1 MIISFEGI
9 DGSGKS
15 TMMEWAAK
23 YTEMLLHKEVVT
35 TREPSGQ
42 CRDILLKKE
51 NKISPMAELMLFMA
65 DRSLDVDNV
74 IVPAVK
80 ENKIIFIDRYIDSTV
95 AYQCFGKNHDKNLVN
110 YLNEITVG
118 PYKPDLTILLDC
130 PVKLALERIKIKS
143 PDRFESLDQ
152 DFFKQVRIGYLA
164 IANKEPER
172 FEIIDASQ
180 SENKVFEEIIN
191 LLKRYIK

>member
-65 DRSLDVDNV
+65 DRSLDVDNI
-74 IVPAVK
+74 IVPAFK
-80 ENKIIFIDRYIDSTV
+80 ANKIVFIDRYIDSTV
-95 AYQCFGKNHDKNLVN
+95 AYQCYGKNHDKNLVN

-152 DFFKQVRIGYLA
+152 NFFKQVRAGYLA
-164 IANKEPER
+164 VADEEPKR
-172 FEIIDASQ
+172 FKIIDASQ
-180 SENKVFEEIIN
+180 PENKVFEDIVD
-191 LLKRYIK
+191 LLKKYIK

>member
-35 TREPSGQ
+35 TKEPSGQ
-42 CRDILLKKE
+42 CREILLKKG

-74 IVPAVK
+74 IVPAIK
-80 ENKIIFIDRYIDSTV
+80 ENKIVFIDRYIDSTV

-152 DFFKQVRIGYLA
+152 NFFKQVRTGYLV

-172 FEIIDASQ
+172 FKIIDASQ
-180 SENKVFEEIIN
+180 PENKVFKDIID

>member
-23 YTEMLLHKEVVT
+23 YTEMLLHKEIVT

-42 CRDILLKKE
+42 CRDILLKKG

-74 IVPAVK
+74 IVPAFK
-80 ENKIIFIDRYIDSTV
+80 ENKIVFIDRYIDSTV
-95 AYQCFGKNHDKNLVN
+95 AYQCYGKNHDKNLVN

-118 PYKPDLTILLDC
+118 SYKPDLTILLDC

-152 DFFKQVRIGYLA
+152 NFFKQVRAGYLT
-164 IANKEPER
+164 IADEEPER
-172 FEIIDASQ
+172 FKIIDASQ
-180 SENKVFEEIIN
+180 PENKVFEDIVD
-191 LLKRYIK
+191 LLKKYIK

>member
-23 YTEMLLHKEVVT
+23 YTEMLLHKEVVV

-65 DRSLDVDNV
+65 DRSLDVDNI
-74 IVPAVK
+74 IVPAFK
-80 ENKIIFIDRYIDSTV
+80 ENKIVFIDRYIDSTV
-95 AYQCFGKNHDKNLVN
+95 AYQCYGKNHDKNLVN

-118 PYKPDLTILLDC
+118 SYKPDLTILLDC
-130 PVKLALERIKIKS
+130 PTKLALERIKIKS

-152 DFFKQVRIGYLA
+152 NFFKQVRAGYLA
-164 IANKEPER
+164 IADKEPKR
-172 FEIIDASQ
+172 FKIIDASQ
-180 SENKVFEEIIN
+180 SENKVFEEIVN
-191 LLKRYIK
+191 LLKMYIK

>member
-65 DRSLDVDNV
+65 DRSLDVDNI
-74 IVPAVK
+74 IVPAFK
-80 ENKIIFIDRYIDSTV
+80 ANKIVFIDRYIDSTV
-95 AYQCFGKNHDKNLVN
+95 AYQCYGKNHDKNLVN

-118 PYKPDLTILLDC
+118 SYKPDLTILLDC

-164 IANKEPER
+164 IANEEPER

>member
-15 TMMEWAAK
+15 TMVEWTAK
-23 YTEMLLHKEVVT
+23 YTEMLLYKKVVT
-35 TREPSGQ
+35 TKEPSGQ

-65 DRSLDVDNV
+65 DRSLDVDNI

-80 ENKIIFIDRYIDSTV
+80 ENKVIFIDRYIDSTV
-95 AYQCFGKNHDKNLVN
+95 AYQCYGKNHDKNLVN

-152 DFFKQVRIGYLA
+152 NFFKQVRVGYLA
-164 IANKEPER
+164 IANEEPER

-180 SENKVFEEIIN
+180 SENKVFEDIID

>member
-35 TREPSGQ
+35 TKEPSGQ
-42 CRDILLKKE
+42 CRDILLKKG

-74 IVPAVK
+74 IVPAFK
-80 ENKIIFIDRYIDSTV
+80 ENKIVFVDRYIDSTV
-95 AYQCFGKNHDKNLVN
+95 AYQCYGKNHDKNLVN

-118 PYKPDLTILLDC
+118 PYKPNLTILLDC

-164 IANKEPER
+164 IANEEPER

>member
-23 YTEMLLHKEVVT
+23 YTKMLLHKEVVT
-35 TREPSGQ
+35 TKEPSGQ

-65 DRSLDVDNV
+65 DRALDVDNI
-74 IVPAVK
+74 IVPAIK
-80 ENKIIFIDRYIDSTV
+80 KNKIVFIDRYIDSTI
-95 AYQCFGKNHDKNLVN
+95 AYQCYGKNHDKNLVN

-118 PYKPDLTILLDC
+118 SYKPDLTILLDC
-130 PVKLALERIKIKS
+130 PVKLAMERIKIKS

-152 DFFKQVRIGYLA
+152 NFFKQVRAGYLV
-164 IANKEPER
+164 IADEEPKR
-172 FEIIDASQ
+172 IKIIDASQ
-180 SENKVFEEIIN
+180 PENKVFEDIVD
-191 LLKRYIK
+191 LLKKYIK

>member
-42 CRDILLKKE
+42 CRDVLLKKG

-80 ENKIIFIDRYIDSTV
+80 ENKIVFIDRYIDSTV
-95 AYQCFGKNHDKNLVN
+95 AYQCYGKNHYRNLVN
-110 YLNEITVG
+110 YLNEIIIG
-118 PYKPDLTILLDC
+118 PYKPNLTILLDC
-130 PVKLALERIKIKS
+130 PVKLAMERIKIKS

-152 DFFKQVRIGYLA
+152 NFFKQVRTGYLV

-172 FEIIDASQ
+172 FKIIDASQ
-180 SENKVFEEIIN
+180 PENKVFEDIVD
-191 LLKRYIK
+191 LLKKYIK

>member
-23 YTEMLLHKEVVT
+23 YTEMLLHKKVVT
-35 TREPSGQ
+35 TKEPSGQ

-65 DRSLDVDNV
+65 DRALDVDNV
-74 IVPAVK
+74 IVPAIK
-80 ENKIIFIDRYIDSTV
+80 ENKIVFIDRYIDSTV
-95 AYQCFGKNHDKNLVN
+95 AYQCYGKNHYRNLVN
-110 YLNEITVG
+110 YLNEIIVG
-118 PYKPDLTILLDC
+118 SYKPDLTILLDC
-130 PVKLALERIKIKS
+130 PVKLAMERIKIKS

-152 DFFKQVRIGYLA
+152 NFFKQVRTGYLV

-172 FEIIDASQ
+172 FKIIDASQ
-180 SENKVFEEIIN
+180 SENKVFEDIID
-191 LLKRYIK
+191 LLKKYIK

>member
-42 CRDILLKKE
+42 CRDILLKKG
-51 NKISPMAELMLFMA
+51 NKISPMAELMLFIA

-74 IVPAVK
+74 IIPAVK
-80 ENKIIFIDRYIDSTV
+80 ENKIVFIDRYIDSTV

-152 DFFKQVRIGYLA
+152 DFFTQVKAGYLV
-164 IANKEPER
+164 IANEEPER
-172 FEIIDASQ
+172 FKIIDASQ
-180 SENKVFEEIIN
+180 PENKIFEDIID

>member
-51 NKISPMAELMLFMA
+51 NKISPIAELMLFMA

-95 AYQCFGKNHDKNLVN
+95 AYQCYGKNHDKNLVN

-152 DFFKQVRIGYLA
+152 NFFKQVRTGYLV

>member
-15 TMMEWAAK
+15 TMMEQVAK
-23 YTEMLLHKEVVT
+23 YTETFLHKEVVT
-35 TREPSGQ
+35 TKEPSGQ

-65 DRSLDVDNV
+65 DRSLDVDNI
-74 IVPAVK
+74 IVPAFK
-80 ENKIIFIDRYIDSTV
+80 ANKIVFIDRYIDSTV
-95 AYQCFGKNHDKNLVN
+95 AYQCYGKNHDKNLVN

-118 PYKPDLTILLDC
+118 PYKPNLTILLDC

-152 DFFKQVRIGYLA
+152 NFFKQVRVGYLA
-164 IANKEPER
+164 IANEEPER

>member
-23 YTEMLLHKEVVT
+23 YTEMLLHKEVIT
-35 TREPSGQ
+35 TKEPSGQ
-42 CRDILLKKE
+42 CRDILLKKG

-65 DRSLDVDNV
+65 DRSLDVDNI

-80 ENKIIFIDRYIDSTV
+80 ENKIVFVDRYIDSTV
-95 AYQCFGKNHDKNLVN
+95 AYQCYGKNHDKNLVN

-143 PDRFESLDQ
+143 PDRFESLNQ
-152 DFFKQVRIGYLA
+152 DFFKQVRAGYLA
-164 IANKEPER
+164 VADEEPKR
-172 FEIIDASQ
+172 FKIIDASQ
-180 SENKVFEEIIN
+180 PENKVFEDIVD
-191 LLKRYIK
+191 LLKKYIK

>member
-35 TREPSGQ
+35 TKEPSGQ

-65 DRSLDVDNV
+65 DRALDVDNV
-74 IVPAVK
+74 IVPAIK
-80 ENKIIFIDRYIDSTV
+80 ENKIVFIDRYIDSTV
-95 AYQCFGKNHDKNLVN
+95 AYQCYGKNHYRNLVN
-110 YLNEITVG
+110 YLNEIIVG
-118 PYKPDLTILLDC
+118 SYKPDLTILLDC
-130 PVKLALERIKIKS
+130 PVKLAMERIKIKS

-152 DFFKQVRIGYLA
+152 NFFKQVRTGYLV

-172 FEIIDASQ
+172 FKIIDASQ
-180 SENKVFEEIIN
+180 SENKVFEDIID
-191 LLKRYIK
+191 LLKKYIK

>member
-51 NKISPMAELMLFMA
+51 NKISPIAELMLFMA

-74 IVPAVK
+74 IVPAIK
-80 ENKIIFIDRYIDSTV
+80 ENKIVFIDRYIDSTV
-95 AYQCFGKNHDKNLVN
+95 AYQCYGKNHDKNLVN

-118 PYKPDLTILLDC
+118 SYKPDLTILLDC
-130 PVKLALERIKIKS
+130 PIKLALERIKIKS

-152 DFFKQVRIGYLA
+152 NFFKQVRAGYLA
-164 IANKEPER
+164 VADEEPKR
-172 FEIIDASQ
+172 FKIIDASQ
-180 SENKVFEEIIN
+180 PENKVFEDIVD
-191 LLKRYIK
+191 LLKKYIK

>member
-15 TMMEWAAK
+15 TMMERVAK
-23 YTEMLLHKEVVT
+23 YTETFLHKEVVT
-35 TREPSGQ
+35 TKEPSGQ
-42 CRDILLKKE
+42 CREILLKKG

-65 DRSLDVDNV
+65 DRSLDVDNI
-74 IVPAVK
+74 IVPAYK
-80 ENKIIFIDRYIDSTV
+80 ANKIVFVDRYIDSTV
-95 AYQCFGKNHDKNLVN
+95 AYQCYGKNHDKNLVN

-118 PYKPDLTILLDC
+118 PYKPNLTILLDC

-164 IANKEPER
+164 IANEEPER

-180 SENKVFEEIIN
+180 SENKVFEDIID

>member
-15 TMMEWAAK
+15 TMMERVAK
-23 YTEMLLHKEVVT
+23 YTETFLHKEVVT
-35 TREPSGQ
+35 TKEPSGQ
-42 CRDILLKKE
+42 CRDILLKKG

-65 DRSLDVDNV
+65 DRSLDVDNI
-74 IVPAVK
+74 IVPAYK
-80 ENKIIFIDRYIDSTV
+80 KNKIVFVDRYIDSTV
-95 AYQCFGKNHDKNLVN
+95 AYQCYGKNHDKNLVN

-152 DFFKQVRIGYLA
+152 NFFKQVRAGYLA
-164 IANKEPER
+164 IADEEPER
-172 FEIIDASQ
+172 FKIIDASQ
-180 SENKVFEEIIN
+180 PENKVFEDIVD
-191 LLKRYIK
+191 LLKKYIK

>member
-23 YTEMLLHKEVVT
+23 YTEMLLHKKVVT

-42 CRDILLKKE
+42 CRDILLKKG

-65 DRSLDVDNV
+65 DRSLDVDNI
-74 IVPAVK
+74 IVPAIK
-80 ENKIIFIDRYIDSTV
+80 ENKIVFIDRYIDSTV
-95 AYQCFGKNHDKNLVN
+95 TYQCYGKNHDKNLVN

-118 PYKPDLTILLDC
+118 SYKPNLTILLDC
-130 PVKLALERIKIKS
+130 PVKLAMERIKIKS

-152 DFFKQVRIGYLA
+152 NFFKQVRTGYLV

-172 FEIIDASQ
+172 FKIIDASQ
-180 SENKVFEEIIN
+180 SENKVFEDIVD
-191 LLKRYIK
+191 LLKKYIK

>member
-23 YTEMLLHKEVVT
+23 YTEMLLHKKVVT
-35 TREPSGQ
+35 TKEPSGQ

-65 DRSLDVDNV
+65 DRALDVDNI
-74 IVPAVK
+74 IVPAIK
-80 ENKIIFIDRYIDSTV
+80 ENKIVFIDRYIDSTV
-95 AYQCFGKNHDKNLVN
+95 AYQCYGKNHYRNLVN
-110 YLNEITVG
+110 YLNEIIVG
-118 PYKPDLTILLDC
+118 SYKPDLTILLDC
-130 PVKLALERIKIKS
+130 PVKLAMERIKIKS

-152 DFFKQVRIGYLA
+152 NFFKQVRTGYLV

-172 FEIIDASQ
+172 FKIIDASQ
-180 SENKVFEEIIN
+180 SENKVFEDIID
-191 LLKRYIK
+191 LLKKYIK

>member
-23 YTEMLLHKEVVT
+23 YTETLLHKKVVT
-35 TREPSGQ
+35 TKEPSGQ

-65 DRSLDVDNV
+65 DRALDVDNI
-74 IVPAVK
+74 IVPAIK
-80 ENKIIFIDRYIDSTV
+80 ENKIVFIDRYIDSTV
-95 AYQCFGKNHDKNLVN
+95 AYQCYGKNHYRNLVN
-110 YLNEITVG
+110 YLNEIIVG
-118 PYKPDLTILLDC
+118 SYKPDLTILLDC
-130 PVKLALERIKIKS
+130 PVKLAMERIKIKS
-143 PDRFESLDQ
+143 PDRFESIDQ
-152 DFFKQVRIGYLA
+152 IFFKQVRTGYLV

-172 FEIIDASQ
+172 FKIIDASQ
-180 SENKVFEEIIN
+180 SENKVFEDIID
-191 LLKRYIK
+191 LLKKYIK

>member
-35 TREPSGQ
+35 TKEPSGQ

-65 DRSLDVDNV
+65 DRSLDVDN
-74 IVPAVK
+74 IIIPALK
-80 ENKIIFIDRYIDSTV
+80 ENKIVFIDRYIDSTV
-95 AYQCFGKNHDKNLVN
+95 AYQCYGKNHDKNLVN

-130 PVKLALERIKIKS
+130 PVKLAMERIKIKS

-152 DFFKQVRIGYLA
+152 NFFKQVRTGYLA
-164 IANKEPER
+164 IADENPDR
-172 FEIIDASQ
+172 FRIIDASQ
-180 SENKVFEEIIN
+180 PENTVFKCIVN
-191 LLKRYIK
+191 LLGEYIK

>member
-65 DRSLDVDNV
+65 DRSLDVDN
-74 IVPAVK
+74 IIIPAYK
-80 ENKIIFIDRYIDSTV
+80 KNKIVFVDRYIDSTV
-95 AYQCFGKNHDKNLVN
+95 AYQCYGKNHDKNLVN

-118 PYKPDLTILLDC
+118 PYKPNLTILLDC
-130 PVKLALERIKIKS
+130 PAKLALERIKIKS
-143 PDRFESLDQ
+143 PDRFESLNQ
-152 DFFKQVRIGYLA
+152 DFFKQVRAGYLA
-164 IANKEPER
+164 VADEEPKR
-172 FEIIDASQ
+172 FKIIDASQ
-180 SENKVFEEIIN
+180 SENKVFEDIVD
-191 LLKRYIK
+191 LLKKYIK